1 MNNIPTA
8 YEPLHVV
15 RFAGGVTEF
24 IKSKDSAALMQKLNT
39 DRVIAFGDKFYAAR
53 LFETCEPFTSKDGL
67 EVLIATCPKE
77 YRARL
82 VAEVSK
88 YREATGKTMSLH
100 TAQCHLAA
108 WAKETA

>member
-1 MNNIPTA
+1 MNNLPTA

-24 IKSKDSAALMQKLNT
+24 IKSKDAKDLMLKLNT

-53 LFETCEPFTSKDGL
+53 LFETCEPFASKDGL

-77 YRARL
+77 HRARL
-82 VAEVSK
+82 VAKVSEYK
-88 YREATGKTMSLH
+88 ESTGKTMPLQ

-108 WAKETA
+108 WSKESA